1 MNPISHSLL
10 IIGLS
15 LFLTS
20 YCHAQVKID
29 LAGGLTIQDS
39 GDPNPAPGTIRWTGT
54 DVEGW
59 NGIIWVSLTD
69 GILGS
74 VTDIGGNV
82 YKTLKL
88 GNNTWMI
95 ENLRTR
101 FFNDATSIGDIIST
115 TGWAAATFAARCRY
129 NNSNANINPY
139 GYLYNGYAAEDDR
152 LCPTGWHVSTVA
164 DWEDLLSFWNGASVA
179 AGSLK
184 ESGTTHW
191 AAPNSGAT
199 NESGFTALPG
209 GNRKPDGSY
218 VNLTQ
223 YGNYW
228 AIDLISL
235 PLKDYNFEYN
245 NIDVTQLTL
254 TQKQWGLSVR
264 CVKD

>member
-1 MNPISHSLL
+1 MTAYKALFGLLLLLLPLVSHS
-10 IIGLS
+10 
-15 LFLTS
+15 
-20 YCHAQVKID
+20 QVRVD
-29 LAGGLTIQDS
+29 LEGGLLIQDS

-54 DVEGW
+54 DLEGW

-69 GILGS
+69 DILGS
-74 VTDIGGNV
+74 VTDIDGNI

-88 GNNTWMI
+88 GNHIWMV
-95 ENLRTR
+95 ENL
-101 FFNDATSIGDIIST
+101 ST
-115 TGWAAATFAARCRY
+115 TRLNDGIVMGDNTSNAGWEGATFPSRCRY
-129 NNSNANINPY
+129 NNSDTNIIPY
-139 GYLYNGYAAEDDR
+139 GYLYNGFAAEDDR
-152 LCPTGWHVSTVA
+152 LCPDGWHVSTVA

-179 AGSLK
+179 AGPLK

-191 AAPNSGAT
+191 AVPNTGAT

-209 GNRKPDGSY
+209 GNRKPDGTY

-228 AIDLISL
+228 AIDLGL

-245 NIDVTQLTL
+245 TVDVTQLTI
-254 TQKQWGLSVR
+254 TPKQWGLSVR